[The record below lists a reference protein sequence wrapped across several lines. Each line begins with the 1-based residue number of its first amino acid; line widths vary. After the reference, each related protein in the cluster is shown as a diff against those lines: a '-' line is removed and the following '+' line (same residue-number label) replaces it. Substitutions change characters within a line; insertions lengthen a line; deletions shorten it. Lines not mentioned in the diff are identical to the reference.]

1 MVSAGGAE
9 YKKVCG
15 RMKGCFSDQKKRM
28 KGCFYFAVGGS
39 ETLSSTRNYLS
50 FLWDN
55 DG

>member
-15 RMKGCFSDQKKRM
+15 RM